1 MAGKDNAPSERT
13 TVRRMAVRGEYEKS
27 TVAEILDEGL
37 IAHVGLSTSS
47 GPIVVPML
55 YGREG
60 DILYLHGSPASR
72 ILREGGNAE
81 LCVTVTLLDGIVVA
95 RSLMHHSMNYRSV
108 VVIGEAH
115 SVDDLDER
123 ARSLDVISE
132 HVIPGRVAGTRPHHE
147 REVKSTLVLSM
158 SINEASAKIRTGPP
172 IDDEEE
178 GSPNTSVNGVADP
191 YDGKWGR
198 TSSPNRRT
206 VSSNSLSDTP
216 PRSNM
221 NSCLLCPSSS

>member
-132 HVIPGRVAGTRPHHE
+132 HVIPGRVVGTRPHHE

-172 IDDEEE
+172 IDDEEDYE
-178 GSPNTSVNGVADP
+178 LDTWAGVLPLSVSAGTPVADP
-191 YDGKWGR
+191 RLAEGIGIPEHISQWSR
-198 TSSPNRRT
+198 
-206 VSSNSLSDTP
+206 
-216 PRSNM
+216 
-221 NSCLLCPSSS
+221 